1 MDEVQEQPDDS
12 GEENDLE
19 EDELE
24 VEHKSSPALT
34 INIQSWWTP
43 IIGVVL
49 LIVGLL
55 AGYFARPLI
64 TPDLTGEVSGSSSVP
79 TQEVAAQPT
88 TDPVQRQQL
97 MEFLL
102 PQVRHFK
109 GDVNAPVTLIE
120 FSDFQ

>member
-1 MDEVQEQPDDS
+1 MEEAQEELDDP
-12 GEENDLE
+12 GEENGL
-19 EDELE
+19 EDEN
-24 VEHKSSPALT
+24 KASPALT

-43 IIGVVL
+43 IIGVGL

-64 TPDLTGEVSGSSSVP
+64 TPDVAGGTGGSSSVP

-88 TDPVQRQQL
+88 ADPAQRQQL
-97 MEFLL
+97 MEFLV

-109 GDVNAPVTLIE
+109 GDANAPVTLIE
-120 FSDFQ
+120 FGDFQ